1 MDLRLAK
8 AAEASAITESQVL
21 QLASAAFITHRA
33 IERMIREQE
42 FDNALAR
49 LMNLWSIGMDYH
61 TFRNRQSASN
71 LQLRSLF
78 HFDETHAASRLQR
91 KVVVVAKR
99 GDGNTCLFR
108 GINHQRSR
116 RCLQLMAVDREIN
129 RISHKFRT
137 FCV

>member
-1 MDLRLAK
+1 TTDANATVTKDTAWSIVENNGRPLLLIDMDLRLAK
-8 AAEASAITESQVL
+8 AAEASAITESHVL
-21 QLASAAFITHRA
+21 QLAFAAFITHRA

-42 FDNALAR
+42 FDHALAR

-71 LQLRSLF
+71 LQLGSLF

-99 GDGNTCLFR
+99 GDGNT
-108 GINHQRSR
+108 
-116 RCLQLMAVDREIN
+116 
-129 RISHKFRT
+129 
-137 FCV
+137 